1 MLKAQRTLMYPT
13 HISEEELK
21 AKVKEDF
28 FSPNPQSEIIKLDKD
43 SKALLKMLDSTPILG
58 RIDFISPQS

>member
-1 MLKAQRTLMYPT
+1 MYPLNL
-13 HISEEELK
+13 SEEELK
-21 AKVKEDF
+21 NKVAADF

-43 SKALLKMLDSTPILG
+43 SKALLKMLDSTQILG

>member
-1 MLKAQRTLMYPT
+1 MYPT

-28 FSPNPQSEIIKLDKD
+28 FSSNPQSELIKLGKEQRF
-43 SKALLKMLDSTPILG
+43 LLKMLDSTQILG